1 MPLRRWVLIAVGAMA
16 SVSLVACSDDE
27 PGNPAS
33 EGDPATSVPGNEP
46 GDDDGGG
53 MNGNPDAGGDDDT
66 TGGSSPEG
74 GTTGDP
80 D

>member
-1 MPLRRWVLIAVGAMA
+1 MLNLTLIACG
-16 SVSLVACSDDE
+16 DE
-27 PGNPAS
+27 EPANPGG

-53 MNGNPDAGGDDDT
+53 MNGNPDAGGDDT
-66 TGGSSPEG
+66 TGGSNPEG